1 MCSSQ
6 GEETITESHG
16 RLATL
21 WDLRSYLM
29 FFSTRTTLGQP
40 CVMSLRQESQGE
52 IFQTES

>member
-16 RLATL
+16 RFATL

-29 FFSTRTTLGQP
+29 LFSTRTTLGQP